1 MTKEI
6 ENMIKEMNKY
16 YSEETIENLLNEN
29 SKKIDNIC
37 LKLINKKQK

>member
-1 MTKEI
+1 
-6 ENMIKEMNKY
+6 MIKEMNKY